1 MGWWRVLVES
11 WWWVLCGVV
20 LGAVVARQLLPR
32 APRPVETEP
41 MFVAVRDEAAAHRAR
56 VAKLQDAVAEVE
68 RDRRE
73 IIVERDALARQV
85 LELEAELRQARRRSG
100 RPEERPDDE

>member
-1 MGWWRVLVES
+1 MPEDTPSVSIVI
-11 WWWVLCGVV
+11 
-20 LGAVVARQLLPR
+20 P
-32 APRPVETEP
+32 
-41 MFVAVRDEAAAHRAR
+41 VRDEAAAHRAR
-56 VAKLQDAVAEVE
+56 VAELQDAVAVVE